1 MERNVNE
8 YMPKLFFVSTRPRL
22 CVCVCVCVLCLCS
35 CRHIFCF
42 GVFVLC
48 EPLTSKVASD
58 VVCFS
63 TFTSYKRHNNKNIM
77 CLLSMHAIKHS
88 FSRENTPNLL
98 TSPPFPSLS
107 HNRMALSGLRI
118 NPTPRIHNCPTYP
131 RICHVPP

>member
-1 MERNVNE
+1 MEMEPNVNE
-8 YMPKLFFVSTRPRL
+8 YMPKLFFCFDKAST
-22 CVCVCVCVLCLCS
+22 LCLCLCFVFVFMS
-35 CRHIFCF
+35 AYFCF

-63 TFTSYKRHNNKNIM
+63 TFTSYKRHNIKNIM

-131 RICHVPP
+131 RIRHVPP